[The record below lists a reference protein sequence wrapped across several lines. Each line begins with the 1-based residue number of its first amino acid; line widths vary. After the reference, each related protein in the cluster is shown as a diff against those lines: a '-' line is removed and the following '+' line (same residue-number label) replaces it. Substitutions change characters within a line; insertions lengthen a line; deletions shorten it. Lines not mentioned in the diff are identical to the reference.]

1 MRNAQLHITAPG
13 EVIGEIDPIAPA
25 KRAIAGATKQQEL
38 RRRNQQL
45 RTSTRNPHP
54 ESLATADIGFD
65 EWARRLPTEDVGEL
79 LDPRGGTPVSW
90 RAGRG
95 WMKRR
100 T

>member
-1 MRNAQLHITAPG
+1 MRTVQLHVAAPEKVSRG
-13 EVIGEIDPIAPA
+13 SEPVEPSR
-25 KRAIAGATKQQEL
+25 RAAARAATQQEL
-38 RRRNQQL
+38 RGRNQQL
-45 RTSTRNPHP
+45 HTSTRNPHP
-54 ESLATADIGFD
+54 ESLATTDAGFD
-65 EWARRLPTEDVGEL
+65 EWARLLTEDVGDL